1 VSKQTRNWFLDRG
14 MAQTMTPGSAYK
26 TDGRVESEMN
36 MVKKGVMTLIAAG
49 ACPLERWSL
58 AARQV
63 GERRLRHQLA
73 QAGWPVGKLLRFG
86 ARAYALK
93 KPWQDRYVQWRN
105 CREEVLVW
113 GPAAGTSIT
122 TTTYFVKSVTT
133 DRCFYTDDV
142 VIPAEA
148 LQDQPEG
155 AEDPGGDLPYLPER
169 DVNPAQPLFQDGVP
183 KRRPRQK
190 TQPPAISQLS
200 MLHIEGE
207 NRNRIVK
214 KNPESFEFPIIP
226 RAPEDQDQNASPVPS
241 GDSWTLETEQSPRE
255 APLPDDDEDGGEGLE
270 NDVGVEKGL
279 KVMGRRRRRQTI
291 GMVAQARWPQGLVQE
306 ALTS

>member
-1 VSKQTRNWFLDRG
+1 
-14 MAQTMTPGSAYK
+14 
-26 TDGRVESEMN
+26 
-36 MVKKGVMTLIAAG
+36 
-49 ACPLERWSL
+49 
-58 AARQV
+58 
-63 GERRLRHQLA
+63 
-73 QAGWPVGKLLRFG
+73 
-86 ARAYALK
+86 
-93 KPWQDRYVQWRN
+93 
-105 CREEVLVW
+105 
-113 GPAAGTSIT
+113 
-122 TTTYFVKSVTT
+122 
-133 DRCFYTDDV
+133 
-142 VIPAEA
+142 
-148 LQDQPEG
+148 
-155 AEDPGGDLPYLPER
+155 
-169 DVNPAQPLFQDGVP
+169 
-183 KRRPRQK
+183 
-190 TQPPAISQLS
+190 